1 MVENL
6 GLGETTTYSDTMV
19 KIKNQILFWIS
30 SKTLKFPIL
39 KTKTKISLSPCSL
52 LPGLNITLK
61 RVNSCWK
68 LSLG

>member
-30 SKTLKFPIL
+30 SKTF
-39 KTKTKISLSPCSL
+39 KISYP
-52 LPGLNITLK
+52 
-61 RVNSCWK
+61 
-68 LSLG
+68 